1 MLNYRVSHLVVDLV
15 WVGLGWV
22 DYDFGVPPSCPAVQL
37 LLPRQ
42 TVEHKKIKSTRSSSR
57 WDTLYIE
64 FNMTAVGMCGS
75 LDFHFAFTTT
85 ADLELPAVPRGV
97 PGLVTPGAEA
107 EPVLG
112 AVVAADVAGARLL
125 GRGAPVPAR
134 RSHLHVVL
142 AAVEVHA
149 VSPAPEKG
157 SCCCSI
163 RQYYS
168 STTVQSG
175 ASYLSQGFEENVF
188 GSSTS

>member
-1 MLNYRVSHLVVDLV
+1 
-15 WVGLGWV
+15 
-22 DYDFGVPPSCPAVQL
+22 
-37 LLPRQ
+37 
-42 TVEHKKIKSTRSSSR
+42 
-57 WDTLYIE
+57 
-64 FNMTAVGMCGS
+64 MTAVGMCGS

-125 GRGAPVPAR
+125 GRGAPVPAWR
-134 RSHLHVVL
+134 RHLHVVL

-163 RQYYS
+163 RHYSTFFGATVLREVLYICPYS
-168 STTVQSG
+168 SLLVAATKKRG
-175 ASYLSQGFEENVF
+175 IMAIC
-188 GSSTS
+188 